1 MSHKAIFF
9 DCDGTLIE
17 DPGYINHPDQVKLLP
32 GVTEALAELRAMGY
46 KLVVVS
52 NQSGVARGIVTEKV
66 LSQIHDRLK
75 QLLAEKNASVD
86 RIYYCPYHPDG
97 VIEKYRKESNDRKP
111 APGMLLTA
119 AAEMG
124 IDLNQSWMIGNGD
137 RDIEAGL
144 QAGCKTILINY
155 SAHRQLEPP
164 ASRPHY
170 RAVNMKEAVNIIKQ
184 LHRCTAKAA
193 VQPQS
198 REGWPGPLPKEAHSQ
213 SPKTDESQPPKE
225 ARSVVSLPA
234 LSLSNGSNPLQP
246 NPADSLQ
253 HNSSD
258 QPQTKAAAVPAGMAK
273 PIEQNPAGG
282 SEQMLT
288 SILDQL
294 KSMRRAEIFDEFSL
308 TKLIAGVLQ
317 VIVLFCILITVW
329 FLMSPTSRSNSV
341 MITLGF
347 AVLLQLMALTFY
359 IMQGRK

>member
-17 DPGYINHPDQVKLLP
+17 DPGYINHPDQVKLLA
-32 GVTEALAELRAMGY
+32 GVTEALADFRAMGY

-52 NQSGVARGIVTEKV
+52 NQSGIARGIITEKV
-66 LSQIHDRLK
+66 LSQIHERLK
-75 QLLAEKNASVD
+75 QLLAEKNASLD
-86 RIYYCPYHPDG
+86 HIYYCPYHPDG
-97 VIEKYRKESNDRKP
+97 VVEKYRKESDDRKP

-119 AAEMG
+119 AAEMN
-124 IDLNQSWMIGNGD
+124 IDLNQSWMIGNSD
-137 RDIEAGL
+137 RDVAAGL

-155 SAHRQLEPP
+155 STHKQLELP

-170 RAVNMKEAVNIIKQ
+170 RAVNMKEAANIIKQ

-198 REGWPGPLPKEAHSQ
+198 REERPSPLPKEADSQ
-213 SPKTDESQPPKE
+213 PPKTNQSQPPKE
-225 ARSVVSLPA
+225 TQFVVSP
-234 LSLSNGSNPLQP
+234 SNPSQP
-246 NPADSLQ
+246 NPQSTQ
-253 HNSSD
+253 RHNGSD
-258 QPQTKAAAVPAGMAK
+258 QPQTEATSAEQIPAGRT
-273 PIEQNPAGG
+273 EQ
-282 SEQMLT
+282 LLI

-294 KSMRRAEIFDEFSL
+294 KSIQRAEIFDEFSL

-329 FLMSPTSRSNSV
+329 FLMSPTSRANSV

-359 IMQGRK
+359 IMRGRK

>member
-1 MSHKAIFF
+1 MSHKAIFL

-32 GVTEALAELRAMGY
+32 GVTDALVELRAMGY
-46 KLVVVS
+46 KLIVVS

-66 LSQIHDRLK
+66 LAQIHSRLK
-75 QLLAEKNASVD
+75 KLLAEKNTSLD

-97 VIEKYRKESNDRKP
+97 VVEKYRQKSDDRKP

-119 AAEMG
+119 ADKMN
-124 IDLNQSWMIGNGD
+124 IDLNQSWMVGDGD

-144 QAGCKTILINY
+144 RAGCRTILINY
-155 SAHRQLEPP
+155 STHRQLEPP
-164 ASRPHY
+164 ASSPDY

-184 LHRCTAKAA
+184 HHRGTAKAA
-193 VQPQS
+193 
-198 REGWPGPLPKEAHSQ
+198 A
-213 SPKTDESQPPKE
+213 
-225 ARSVVSLPA
+225 
-234 LSLSNGSNPLQP
+234 
-246 NPADSLQ
+246 
-253 HNSSD
+253 
-258 QPQTKAAAVPAGMAK
+258 QPQTPKETNSQPNLQGSQQYNDTEPQQTKAK
-273 PIEQNPAGG
+273 PDEQNPTSR
-282 SEQMLT
+282 SEQLLV

-294 KSMRRAEIFDEFSL
+294 KSIRRAESFDEFSL

-329 FLMSPTSRSNSV
+329 FLMGPASRSNSV
-341 MITLGF
+341 MIALGF

>member
-17 DPGYINHPDQVKLLP
+17 DPGYINHPDQVKLLA
-32 GVTEALAELRAMGY
+32 GVPDALAELRAMGY

-66 LSQIHDRLK
+66 LGQIHDRLQ

-97 VIEKYRKESNDRKP
+97 VIERYRKESNDRKP

-124 IDLNQSWMIGNGD
+124 IDLIQSWMIGNSD
-137 RDIEAGL
+137 CDVEAGL

-155 SAHRQLEPP
+155 SAHRQLEMP
-164 ASRPHY
+164 ACKPHY

-184 LHRCTAKAA
+184 LHRCTIKTAP
-193 VQPQS
+193 QPQ
-198 REGWPGPLPKEAHSQ
+198 
-213 SPKTDESQPPKE
+213 SQPPKTDQLQPPKE
-225 ARSVVSLPA
+225 TQFVVSP
-234 LSLSNGSNPLQP
+234 SNPSQP
-246 NPADSLQ
+246 NPQGSLQ
-253 HNSSD
+253 HNTSD
-258 QPQTKAAAVPAGMAK
+258 QLQTEALSAKQIPAS
-273 PIEQNPAGG
+273 G
-282 SEQMLT
+282 SEQLLI

-308 TKLIAGVLQ
+308 MKFAAGALQ
-317 VIVLFCILITVW
+317 AIVPFCILIAIY
-329 FLMSPTSRSNSV
+329 FLMSPTDRGNSV
-341 MITLGF
+341 IITLGF

>member
-52 NQSGVARGIVTEKV
+52 NQSGVARGIVTEEV
-66 LSQIHDRLK
+66 LGQIHDRLQ

-97 VIEKYRKESNDRKP
+97 VIEKYHKESNDRKP

-119 AAEMG
+119 AAEMD

-137 RDIEAGL
+137 RDVEAGL

-155 SAHRQLEPP
+155 SAHKPLEPP
-164 ASRPHY
+164 TCRPHY

-184 LHRCTAKAA
+184 LHRCTVKTAA
-193 VQPQS
+193 QPQ
-198 REGWPGPLPKEAHSQ
+198 LPKESHSQ
-213 SPKTDESQPPKE
+213 LPKTDEPQPPKE
-225 ARSVVSLPA
+225 APS
-234 LSLSNGSNPLQP
+234 QP
-246 NPADSLQ
+246 NPEGSLR

-258 QPQTKAAAVPAGMAK
+258 QLQTESSAEAASSTAKAEAAPV
-273 PIEQNPAGG
+273 EQNPAGG
-282 SEQMLT
+282 LEQLLI

-294 KSMRRAEIFDEFSL
+294 KSMQRAEFFNEFSL
-308 TKLIAGVLQ
+308 TKLVAGVLQ

-329 FLMSPTSRSNSV
+329 FLMSPTSRGNSV

>member
-17 DPGYINHPDQVKLLP
+17 DPGYINHPDQVKVLP

-52 NQSGVARGIVTEKV
+52 NQSGVARGIVTEKA
-66 LSQIHDRLK
+66 LGQIHDRLQ

-97 VIEKYRKESNDRKP
+97 VIEKYHKESNDRKP

-119 AAEMG
+119 AAEMD

-137 RDIEAGL
+137 RDVEAGL

-155 SAHRQLEPP
+155 SAHKPLEPP
-164 ASRPHY
+164 VSRPNY

-184 LHRCTAKAA
+184 LHRGTVKAPA
-193 VQPQS
+193 QPQS
-198 REGWPGPLPKEAHSQ
+198 REGWPSPLPKESHSQ
-213 SPKTDESQPPKE
+213 PPKTDESQPPKE
-225 ARSVVSLPA
+225 AQLVVSP
-234 LSLSNGSNPLQP
+234 SNPSQP
-246 NPADSLQ
+246 NPEGSLQ

-258 QPQTKAAAVPAGMAK
+258 QLQTESSAEAASSTAKAEAAPV
-273 PIEQNPAGG
+273 EQNPAGG
-282 SEQMLT
+282 SEQLLI

-294 KSMRRAEIFDEFSL
+294 KSMQRAEFFNEFSL
-308 TKLIAGVLQ
+308 TKLVAGVLQ

-329 FLMSPTSRSNSV
+329 FLMSPTSRGNSV

>member
-1 MSHKAIFF
+1 MASKAIFL

-32 GVTEALAELRAMGY
+32 GVTDALVELMAMGY

-52 NQSGVARGIVTEKV
+52 NQSGVARGLVTEKV
-66 LSQIHDRLK
+66 LARIHNRLK
-75 QLLAEKNASVD
+75 KLLTEKNASLD

-97 VIEKYRKESNDRKP
+97 VVEKYRQKSDDRKP

-119 AAEMG
+119 ADEMN
-124 IDLNQSWMIGNGD
+124 IDLNQSWMIGDGD

-144 QAGCKTILINY
+144 RAGCKTILINY
-155 SAHRQLEPP
+155 STHRQLEPP
-164 ASRPHY
+164 ASSPDY

-184 LHRCTAKAA
+184 RHRGTAKAA
-193 VQPQS
+193 
-198 REGWPGPLPKEAHSQ
+198 A
-213 SPKTDESQPPKE
+213 
-225 ARSVVSLPA
+225 
-234 LSLSNGSNPLQP
+234 
-246 NPADSLQ
+246 
-253 HNSSD
+253 
-258 QPQTKAAAVPAGMAK
+258 QPQTPKETNSQPNLQGSQQYNDTEPQQPKAK
-273 PIEQNPAGG
+273 PDEQNPTSR
-282 SEQMLT
+282 SEQVLV

-294 KSMRRAEIFDEFSL
+294 KSMRRAESFDEFSL

-329 FLMSPTSRSNSV
+329 FLMGPASRSNSV
-341 MITLGF
+341 MIALGF